1 MRRWM
6 EASPGSKRIDI
17 TPCSMDIM
25 PEPVLRYT
33 SGCISPF
40 GDPIMSF
47 QLGEDALGAL
57 LLLGMRHAGHPPSEE
72 AGNAWPCR
80 RACRMRAG
88 VHNECWK

>member
-47 QLGEDALGAL
+47 HLAEDAVRAIL
-57 LLLGMRHAGHPPSEE
+57 LAGMRHEGHRARRRITHGLAG
-72 AGNAWPCR
+72 G
-80 RACRMRAG
+80 RA
-88 VHNECWK
+88 ECMCGK